1 MGGRAIRIFLA
12 DGTSTG
18 LRTAELGLSTCKAV
32 MVPRVGLEALSRRP
46 EARRTGVY
54 VLVGD
59 DPDHPARRAVY
70 VGEGD
75 DVFTRIRKHDDTK
88 DFWDQVVLFVS
99 KDENLTKAHVRYV
112 EARLIA
118 LAQSARRAT
127 VQNGT
132 EPEAGRLPEADQAEM
147 EEFVEHI
154 RMLASTLGVTVF
166 DTTPMPSPNPSVGSA
181 TDVKLTI
188 SGKGYSATAVLR
200 QAQFIVLKDSV
211 ARIEEAPSLGA
222 SSRALRAELLDVG
235 VLKST
240 ASGFVFTQDYTFDS
254 PSGAAQA
261 INGANVNGRTS
272 WKLADGRTLKDWQDE
287 QLGGAEARTT
297 EST

>member
-59 DPDHPARRAVY
+59 DADHPARRAVY
-70 VGEGD
+70 IGEGD
-75 DVFTRIRKHDDTK
+75 DVFTRIRKHDDAK

-112 EARLIA
+112 EARLIS
-118 LAQSARRAT
+118 LAQTSRRAT
-127 VQNGT
+127 VMNGT

-166 DTTPMPSPNPSVGSA
+166 DTTPLPSAGAGAASSS
-181 TDVKLTI
+181 DVKLTF
-188 SGKGYSATAVLR
+188 SGKGYAATAMLRGTQFVVL
-200 QAQFIVLKDSV
+200 ADSV
-211 ARIEEAPSLGA
+211 ARTEEAPSLGA
-222 SSRALRAELLDVG
+222 SSRALRAELLDAG
-235 VLKST
+235 VLKAT
-240 ASGFVFTQDYTFDS
+240 ATGYVFTQDHAFDS

-272 WKLADGRTLKDWQDE
+272 WRLADGRTLKEWQDE
-287 QLGGAEARTT
+287 QLGEADEVAG

>member
-1 MGGRAIRIFLA
+1 MYSPQMAGRAIRIFLT

-32 MVPRVGLEALSRRP
+32 MAPRVGLEALSRRP

-59 DPDHPARRAVY
+59 DPNHPARRAVY
-70 VGEGD
+70 IGEGD

-88 DFWDQVVLFVS
+88 DFWDHVLLFVS

-112 EARLIA
+112 EARLID
-118 LAQSARRAT
+118 LGKGARRAT
-127 VQNGT
+127 VLNIA

-166 DTTPMPSPNPSVGSA
+166 ETTPTSSTGKSA
-181 TDVKLTI
+181 DASDDVKLSL
-188 SGKGYSATAVLR
+188 SGKGYAASAVLR

-211 ARIEEAPSLGA
+211 ARTEEGASLGA
-222 SSRALRAELLDVG
+222 SSRALRAELLDAG
-235 VLKST
+235 VLRAT
-240 ASGFVFTQDYTFDS
+240 PGGHVFTQDYPFES
-254 PSGAAQA
+254 PSGAAQL
-261 INGANVNGRTS
+261 INGASVNGRIL
-272 WKLADGRTLKDWQDE
+272 WKLADGRTLKEWQDA
-287 QLGGAEARTT
+287 QLVDADA
-297 EST
+297 